1 MRIKLM
7 TCVAVAALSAGA
19 AHAQDGDDGRGV
31 YIALNAGLADLSD
44 TKLVYQDDGGTF
56 GGTGA
61 VDVLNAE
68 AKTKSAFQFGGTIG
82 YDFGMIRADVE
93 VNYSR
98 NKLSGLQ
105 INSVNGAA
113 VTTISAADAADF
125 CDYAEVDNCSVS
137 GNTIK
142 FSGGRV
148 RQLSG
153 IANVWFDIPVSGT
166 ITPYIGGGAGIG
178 GFETGG
184 EGKARFTWQLG
195 AGVAVKL
202 SPNVSITGDYR
213 YRRISGATFTDS
225 GFPDYAF
232 KVGDL
237 KTSAFTAGI
246 RFGF

>member
-1 MRIKLM
+1 MRIKLI
-7 TCVAVAALSAGA
+7 TCAAVMALAAGT
-19 AHAQDGDDGRGV
+19 AHAQDADDGRGV
-31 YIALNAGLADLSD
+31 YVALNAGLADLSD
-44 TKLVYQDDGGTF
+44 TKLIYQDDGGTF

-68 AKTKSAFQFGGTIG
+68 AKTKSALQFGGTIG

-93 VNYSR
+93 VAYSR
-98 NKLSGLQ
+98 NKLRGLQ
-105 INSVNGAA
+105 INSVNGTA
-113 VTTISAADAADF
+113 VTTITPADAADF
-125 CDYAEVDNCSVS
+125 CDYAEVDDCSVS

-142 FSGGRV
+142 FDGGRV

-153 IANVWFDIPVSGT
+153 VANLWLDIPVGGT
-166 ITPYIGGGAGIG
+166 ITPYVGGGAGVG

-195 AGVAVKL
+195 AGVAVKV
-202 SPNVSITGDYR
+202 SPTVSITGDYR

-237 KTSAFTAGI
+237 KTSSFTAGL
-246 RFGF
+246 RFTF